1 MSLKTIKE
9 MKSEK
14 GFTIVELLIVI
25 IVIGILAAIIIVA
38 YNGVTNK
45 AKATKSQA
53 AATTLIKKAEAYNA
67 MVGTYPLTGGV
78 TTTTGF
84 SVASPADNTV
94 SLQGSGIKFEALTS
108 GTTPSSENA
117 VEYTPCTTPAGAGAK
132 ISWYDYSKSS
142 NQKTTQ
148 TIGAACTTD
157 GAVYTGG
164 AY

>member
-1 MSLKTIKE
+1 MSFKNLKD

-53 AATTLIKKAEAYNA
+53 AAASVIKKAEAYNA
-67 MVGTYPLTGGV
+67 FVGSYPGTGGV
-78 TTTTGF
+78 TATTGF
-84 SVASPADNTV
+84 STASPSDGSV
-94 SLQGSGIKFEALTS
+94 SLQGSGVKFEAITS
-108 GTTPSSENA
+108 GTAPSTENS
-117 VEYTPCTTPAGAGAK
+117 VEYIPCTTTAGVGAQV
-132 ISWYDYSKSS
+132 SWYDYSKSS
-142 NQKTTQ
+142 AQKTTQ
-148 TIGAACTTD
+148 NIGAACTTP
-157 GAVYTGG
+157 GAAYVGG